1 MNPSEK
7 NFTASVLGET
17 QASQSRQ
24 KNLYRLGI
32 FCGVSAALW
41 LAGAEAPT
49 KLVTV
54 AVSPL
59 VISFMMV
66 LGAFVSRWSL
76 PALIRGTS
84 DTFTDTRQVPHLVVW
99 GIMAGC
105 LWAIGNTLTIF
116 AVKDIGLSLAFP
128 LWNSNSLI
136 GILWGTLLFK
146 ELHRASWFRK
156 LGVVGGALVMFVGA
170 VLLSSASTAQATHIS
185 AARGIAAA
193 LGAGLMFG
201 SMYIPYRKAY
211 ITGMNPLTFLTYF
224 TFGEITT
231 VTILACLFLGGV
243 SPFWNELVVNRQILF
258 WPLLGG
264 FMWVIGDLFQNYATK
279 YVGIS
284 RGIPL
289 SNTNQLWGLLW
300 AILVFGELHGLA
312 GNVYAEVIGGS
323 VLMAAGAV
331 AIACSSASDSEYSSW
346 KEAAQREIDRYGIDP
361 EYVTSRMEGREV
373 YTGRSG
379 RAWFDWLL
387 IAAAVLIFAGL
398 GVMAR
403 VPQMELH
410 MAWLYALSLTMLL
423 VLVVAGVALWRV
435 TRFS

>member
-1 MNPSEK
+1 MKIPEQNIP
-7 NFTASVLGET
+7 AAGET
-17 QASQSRQ
+17 SADHSRQ
-24 KNLYRLGI
+24 RTLHRLGI

-54 AVSPL
+54 SVSPL
-59 VISFMMV
+59 IISFMMV
-66 LGAFVSRWSL
+66 FGAFISRWSL

-84 DTFTDTRQVPHLVVW
+84 DTFTDTRRVPHLIVW
-99 GIMAGC
+99 GVMAGC
-105 LWAIGNTLTIF
+105 LWAVGNTLTIF
-116 AVKDIGLSLAFP
+116 AVRDIGLSLAFP

-136 GILWGTLLFK
+136 GILWGIVLFK
-146 ELHRASWFRK
+146 ELHRAAWIRK
-156 LGVVGGALVMFVGA
+156 VAVVGGGIIIFAGA
-170 VLLSSASTAQATHIS
+170 ILIS
-185 AARGIAAA
+185 AASTSQAAHGSAVRGIASA

-224 TFGEITT
+224 TFGEMTT
-231 VTILACLFLGGV
+231 VTILAITFLGGV
-243 SPFWNELVVNRQILF
+243 GPFWHQLIADRNILF

-300 AILVFGELHGLA
+300 AILVFSELHGLP
-312 GNVYAEVIGGS
+312 GSVYLKVIGGS

-331 AIACSSASDSEYSSW
+331 AIASSSASESEYSSW
-346 KEAAQREIDRYGIDP
+346 KEAARRETERYSISAD
-361 EYVTSRMEGREV
+361 YVMKRMQGHDV
-373 YTGRSG
+373 DTGSARRS
-379 RAWFDWLL
+379 WIDWLMV
-387 IAAAVLIFAGL
+387 AAATLIFVLL
-398 GVMAR
+398 GAMAR
-403 VPQMELH
+403 IPQMEIQ
-410 MAWLYALSLTMLL
+410 MGWLIGLSLAMLM
-423 VLVVAGVALWRV
+423 VLIAAGVALWRV
-435 TRFS
+435 TRFT